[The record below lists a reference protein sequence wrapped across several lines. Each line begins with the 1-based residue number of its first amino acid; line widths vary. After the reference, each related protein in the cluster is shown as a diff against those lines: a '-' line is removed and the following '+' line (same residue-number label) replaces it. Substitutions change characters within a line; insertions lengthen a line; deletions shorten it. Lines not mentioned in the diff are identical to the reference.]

1 MIAGPTAT
9 GKSEVAVEVASQAGG
24 EIVNADSVQLYK
36 HCDIGT
42 AKPPKELREMVPHYL
57 YDILEPDIRFSAGE
71 YEKLAETMVVSI
83 AKRDRLPIVVG
94 GTGLYIK
101 ALLWGLSISAR
112 REPRVRERLERE
124 WQSSKE
130 GLYQRLLQVD
140 PEYGSKLS
148 PNDKT
153 RIIRALEI
161 FETTNTPPSSFSQWS
176 PKSWIT
182 PITVALDLPR
192 ERLKE
197 RIEKRAESMV
207 EMGLIEE
214 TKKILSMGYPK
225 DSPPLQAIGYR
236 QVVQHLEGKLSKDQM
251 IAELKKATWKY
262 SKRQR
267 TWFKKESFTWV
278 NAEERDIAVKRIKA
292 MVSQESRKG

>member
-83 AKRDRLPIVVG
+83 AKRGRLPIVVG

-161 FETTNTPPSSFSQWS
+161 FETTNTPPSRFSQWS